1 MLTHVIGVYYCKSFF
16 HACDRF
22 ALIRVIN
29 EIYNNLKKVIFFD
42 QTDSKSI
49 GKS

>member
-22 ALIRVIN
+22 VLIRAIN

-42 QTDSKSI
+42 
-49 GKS
+49 